1 MYVNGLRME
10 IQEEI
15 SMISPRTVEE
25 AYQCAL
31 GAEEKLV
38 RKQNFQRGRSLD
50 RRRGQ
55 AAGRR
60 IFVSHRSE
68 SINSNQLNGEMQN
81 FKKNLRAYGPQLIV
95 VLLIILMAYQKIMPK
110 IMTTSS
116 NISIV
121 KNQHFRL
128 FHSKFDKSIQSTLK
142 ICLY

>member
-81 FKKNLRAYGPQLIV
+81 LKKNLRAYGPQLIV

-128 FHSKFDKSIQSTLK
+128 FLSKFDKSIQSTLK

>member
-1 MYVNGLRME
+1 ME

-38 RKQNFQRGRSLD
+38 RKKNFQRGRSLD

-81 FKKNLRAYGPQLIV
+81 LKKNMRAYGPQLIV